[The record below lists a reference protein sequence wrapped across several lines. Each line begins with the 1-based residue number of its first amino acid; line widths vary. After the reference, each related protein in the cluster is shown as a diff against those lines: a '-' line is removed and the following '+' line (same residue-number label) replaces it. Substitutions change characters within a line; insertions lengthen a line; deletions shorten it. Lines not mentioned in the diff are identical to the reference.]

1 MSSRIMRE
9 FLALGNNN
17 QNNDKMEIDES
28 EKKENFIENNQT
40 SLSHH
45 KSILIPFQKQN
56 LQNNFSKKNI
66 PINNQENIDIYYEY
80 LRNTSEKQDKVKKE
94 LIVES
99 NNTSYPFNNKIDK
112 YFIREKYEQNLEKNK
127 KQINQKKKNQNDNI
141 KQKILTDYFIKV

>member
-1 MSSRIMRE
+1 MMIQKKRE
-9 FLALGNNN
+9 
-17 QNNDKMEIDES
+17 K
-28 EKKENFIENNQT
+28 FIENKQT
-40 SLSHH
+40 SISYQ

-66 PINNQENIDIYYEY
+66 PINNQENTDIYYEY

-127 KQINQKKKNQNDNI
+127 I
-141 KQKILTDYFIKV
+141 K